1 VVNHSKPDTGADT
14 LPDATQVNHPY
25 DALTPD
31 TVLDAV
37 EAAGYLPT
45 GSLLALN
52 SYENRVYQIGEESHR
67 FVVAKFYRPGRWSD
81 AQIQEEHDFA
91 LELAALEI
99 PVVAPLADSEGH
111 TLRRFADFRFALFP
125 RRGGRSPELDDPDT
139 QYRLGQFLGRIHA
152 MGASRPFAHR
162 PALTPESFGDE
173 SLAYLLEHDFLPGNY
188 REQYRD
194 LAESLLE
201 VVKARFAS
209 VPYTPIR
216 LHGDFHPGN
225 ILWTES
231 GAHLVDLDDCRM
243 GPAVQD
249 LWMLLSGERAQ
260 MTLQLGEI
268 LEGYEEFFDFDR
280 RQLALIEPLRT
291 LRLLHY
297 AAWLARRWDDPA
309 FPMAFPWFNT
319 VKYWE
324 EQVLTLREQQWRLE
338 EPPLLLGV

>member
-1 VVNHSKPDTGADT
+1 MV
-14 LPDATQVNHPY
+14 ATPLAAEHCMSHPY
-25 DALTPD
+25 AKLTPD

-37 EAAGYLPT
+37 EAAGYVTT

-52 SYENRVYQIGEESHR
+52 SYENRVYQIGEESER
-67 FVVAKFYRPGRWSD
+67 FLVGKFYRPERWSD

-111 TLRRFADFRFALFP
+111 TLRHFAGFRFALFP
-125 RRGGRSPELDDPDT
+125 RRGGRGPELDDPDT

-152 MGASRPFAHR
+152 VGATHPFTHR

-173 SLAYLLEHDFLPGNY
+173 SLHYLMQHDFLPAEY
-188 REQYRD
+188 RDQYRD
-194 LAESLLE
+194 LAQQLLE
-201 VVKARFAS
+201 TVHQRFHTIS
-209 VPYTPIR
+209 YTPIR

-249 LWMLLSGERAQ
+249 IWMLLSGERGQ
-260 MTLQLGEI
+260 MIRQLDEI
-268 LEGYEEFFDFDR
+268 LAGYEEFFDFDR

-297 AAWLARRWDDPA
+297 AAWLARRWEDPA

-324 EQVLTLREQQWRLE
+324 EQVLILREQQWRLE
-338 EPPLLLGV
+338 EPPLQLN

>member
-1 VVNHSKPDTGADT
+1 MS
-14 LPDATQVNHPY
+14 HPY
-25 DALTPD
+25 DSLTPD

-37 EAAGYLPT
+37 ESAGYLPT

-52 SYENRVYQIGEESHR
+52 SYENRVYQVGEETAG
-67 FVVAKFYRPGRWSD
+67 FLVAKFYRPGRWSD

-91 LELAALEI
+91 LELADLEI
-99 PVVAPLADSEGH
+99 PVVAPLGDASGH
-111 TLRRFADFRFALFP
+111 TLRHFGGFRFALFP

-152 MGASRPFAHR
+152 VGATRPFAHR
-162 PALTPESFGDE
+162 PAITAESFGDE
-173 SLAYLLEHDFLPGNY
+173 SLAFLLEHDFLPAEVRGEY
-188 REQYRD
+188 RE
-194 LAESLLE
+194 LAEKLLAKVHE
-201 VVKARFAS
+201 CFAAITY
-209 VPYTPIR
+209 PPIR

-225 ILWTES
+225 ILWTDT
-231 GAHLVDLDDCRM
+231 GAHLVDLDDSRM

-249 LWMLLSGERAQ
+249 LWMLLGGERSQ
-260 MTLQLGEI
+260 MIRQLDEI
-268 LEGYEEFFDFDR
+268 LAGYEEFSDFDR

-309 FPMAFPWFNT
+309 FLMAFPWFNT

-324 EQVLTLREQQWRLE
+324 EQVLILREQQWRLE
-338 EPPLLLGV
+338 EPPLQLG